1 MVRTGALLLST
12 LVCIAQAAT
21 EHSLPTVDLGYEVH
35 RAISY
40 NATTETYNFT
50 NIPYAEPP
58 LGSLRFNAPVPP
70 KGVKSGVQ
78 DGHEGKICPQQSPD
92 WTLIATQFV
101 TAWATGQLPFNLT
114 EAEIN
119 LKNTPQPPPDP
130 RTTEDCLVLDVVV
143 PKAVFERKSSGR
155 KAPVVVWIYGGGYV
169 SGSKESW
176 GSPNEIISASQED
189 GSDGIIWVA
198 MNYRLGVFGFLAGP
212 SLQANGTANAGLH
225 DQRLALQWVQ
235 ENIAKFGGDPENVT
249 VMGESA
255 GAGSIMYHL
264 VSRGGQPVPFKR
276 AITQSIPLS
285 IITDP
290 LQQESNFQD
299 FLSILNVTSLQE
311 ARQLPSS
318 VLIAANSKQ
327 IRAAPYDQFA
337 FNPSVDG
344 DLIPGPPTQLLLE
357 GSFTQG
363 IELLSSHASC
373 EGALFVNPQT
383 IGNDKALLQEFQR
396 LFPLVPKEKFIF
408 MVESLY
414 PPIYD
419 GSYPYTSDVQRAV
432 LMTNEFFFAAAQ
444 QTLLQETIHHG
455 TAVYAYEFA
464 VPPAI
469 HGSDIPYTFYDG
481 PTPNVDASVAT
492 TIQHAI
498 AGFAKNGMP
507 DTRPLSIGSWPRY
520 GSNATTLNLNVNA
533 SVVYSDI
540 TWNNRTKSWADT
552 L

>member
-1 MVRTGALLLST
+1 M
-12 LVCIAQAAT
+12 
-21 EHSLPTVDLGYEVH
+21 
-35 RAISY
+35 
-40 NATTETYNFT
+40 
-50 NIPYAEPP
+50 
-58 LGSLRFNAPVPP
+58 
-70 KGVKSGVQ
+70 
-78 DGHEGKICPQQSPD
+78 
-92 WTLIATQFV
+92 
-101 TAWATGQLPFNLT
+101 
-114 EAEIN
+114 
-119 LKNTPQPPPDP
+119 
-130 RTTEDCLVLDVVV
+130 
-143 PKAVFERKSSGR
+143 
-155 KAPVVVWIYGGGYV
+155 

-235 ENIAKFGGDPENVT
+235 ENIVKFGGDPENVT
-249 VMGESA
+249 VMGQSA
-255 GAGSIMYHL
+255 GAGSIMFHL
-264 VSRGGQPVPFKR
+264 ISQGGQPVPFKR

-290 LQQESNFQD
+290 SQQESNFQE
-299 FLSILNVTSLQE
+299 FLSILNVTSLQK
-311 ARQLPSS
+311 ARQLPSN
-318 VLIAANSKQ
+318 VLVAANSKQ

-344 DLIPGPPTQLLLE
+344 DLIPGAPTQLLLG

-363 IELLSSHASC
+363 IELLSSHASY

-383 IGNDKALLQEFQR
+383 IGNDTALLQEFQR

-414 PPIYD
+414 PSIYN
-419 GSYPYTSDVQRAV
+419 GSYPYTSDVERAV
-432 LMTNEFFFAAAQ
+432 LMMNEFFFAAAQ
-444 QTLLQETIHHG
+444 QTLLQETIYHG

-469 HGSDIPYTFYDG
+469 HGSDIPYTFYNG
-481 PTPNVDASVAT
+481 LTPNVDASVAVI
-492 TIQHAI
+492 IQHAI
-498 AGFAKNGMP
+498 AAFAKNGVP
-507 DTRPLSIGSWPRY
+507 DKKPLSMGSWPRY
-520 GSNATTLNLNVNA
+520 GSNATTLNLNVNS
-533 SVVYSDI
+533 SVFYSDI
-540 TWNNRTKSWADT
+540 TWNNRTKSWAGI